1 MKKTIFLGVIF
12 LIGGAFFGKYLYQ
25 NSSLAQAVFQQK
37 EAFYFLQEGVYSSS
51 EVMHENVKDLANKLT
66 VKEDNKYYV
75 YLGITKSKENAQKIK
90 KIYDEMGYSTYI
102 KEVNLSNDEFS
113 SNVEQFD
120 ILVKESSSTDDVL
133 TIEEVVLANYDEI
146 IGSGL

>member
-1 MKKTIFLGVIF
+1 MKKTLFLGIVF
-12 LIGGAFFGKYLYQ
+12 LLCGCFVGQYLYQ
-25 NSSLAQAVFQQK
+25 NSSIAQTVFKQK
-37 EAFYFLQEGVYSSS
+37 ETFYFLQEGVYSSS
-51 EVMHENVKDLANKLT
+51 DVMHENVKDLANKLT

-75 YLGITKSKENAQKIK
+75 YLGITKSLENAEKIK
-90 KIYDEMGYSTYI
+90 NIYSDLGYSIYI
-102 KEVNLSNDEFS
+102 KEVNLNSDEFS

-120 ILVKESSSTDDVL
+120 LLVKESSSADDVL